1 MAAIKA
7 ISKIFM
13 ENYKDKN
20 QDKILLAHGSGGKLM
35 HDLIESFMPELA
47 NPILDRLDDSAVF
60 EVSGRLA
67 FTTDSYTVN
76 PIFFPGGD
84 IGRLAVCGTVNDLSM
99 SGAKPLYL
107 SLALIIEEGL
117 AIAELKRVIAS
128 IKKAAD
134 EADIKIVTGDT
145 KVVNQ
150 GSADK
155 LFINT
160 AGVGI
165 VPEGVDI
172 SAANARP
179 GDKIIISGNIG
190 DHGIAVL
197 SQREGLKFHT
207 PVPSDCAPLNRLV
220 ADMLAA
226 SVNIH
231 CLRDPTRG
239 GLATTLN
246 DFARQSKVGIRI
258 EEDKIPVD
266 KAVLAACELIGFDPL
281 HIANEGKLA
290 AAVAPGDADSILAGM
305 KRNKYGVKAAIIGE
319 VVKEHPG
326 QVVMKTGLGAS
337 RIIDMPV
344 GELLPRIC

>member
-1 MAAIKA
+1 
-7 ISKIFM
+7 M
-13 ENYKDKN
+13 ENYNKN
-20 QDKILLAHGSGGKLM
+20 NIQEDKILLAHGSGGKLM
-35 HDLIESFMPELA
+35 HDLIESFMPDLA
-47 NPILDRLDDSAVF
+47 NPILEKMDDSAVF

-84 IGRLAVCGTVNDLSM
+84 IGRLAVCGTVNDLAM
-99 SGAKPLYL
+99 SGARPLYL
-107 SLALIIEEGL
+107 SLAFIIEEGL
-117 AIAELKRVIAS
+117 PVSDLRKIVAS
-128 IKKAAD
+128 IKKAAG
-134 EADIKIVTGDT
+134 EAGVKIVTGDT

-197 SQREGLKFHT
+197 SKREGLNFQV
-207 PVPSDCAPLNRLV
+207 PVPSDCAPLNKLV

-226 SVNIH
+226 SANIH

-246 DFARQSKVGIRI
+246 DFAGQSKVGIRI

-266 KAVLAACELIGFDPL
+266 RAVLAACELLGLDPL

-290 AAVAPGDADSILAGM
+290 AVVACEDADAILANM
-305 KRNKYGVKAAIIGE
+305 KQNKYGKNAVIIGE
-319 VVKEHPG
+319 VVAEHPG
-326 QVVMKTGLGAS
+326 RVVMKTSLGAS
-337 RIIDMPV
+337 RIVDMPV

>member
-1 MAAIKA
+1 M
-7 ISKIFM
+7 
-13 ENYKDKN
+13 D
-20 QDKILLAHGSGGKLM
+20 DRILLAHGSGGKLM
-35 HDLIESFMPELA
+35 HDLIESFMPDLA

-60 EVSGRLA
+60 EVSGKLA

-99 SGAKPLYL
+99 SGARPLYL
-107 SLALIIEEGL
+107 SLAFIIEEGL
-117 AIAELKRVIAS
+117 PIADLKKIVAS
-128 IKKAAD
+128 IRKAAG
-134 EADIKIVTGDT
+134 EAGVKIVTGDT

-172 SAANARP
+172 SAANAQV
-179 GDKIIISGNIG
+179 GDKIIVSGNIG

-197 SQREGLKFHT
+197 SQREGLNFQV
-207 PVPSDCAPLNRLV
+207 PVPSDCAPLNKLV

-226 SVNIH
+226 SLNIH

-246 DFARQSKVGIRI
+246 DFAGRSDVGIRI
-258 EEDKIPVD
+258 EEEKIPVD
-266 KAVLAACELIGFDPL
+266 RAVLAACELLGLDPL
-281 HIANEGKLA
+281 HIANEGKL
-290 AAVAPGDADSILAGM
+290 VAIVSREDADSVLDRM
-305 KRNKYGVKAAIIGE
+305 KHNKYGINAAIIGE
-319 VVKEHPG
+319 VVAEHPG
-326 QVVMKTGLGAS
+326 RVVMKTSLGAS
-337 RIIDMPV
+337 RIVDMPV